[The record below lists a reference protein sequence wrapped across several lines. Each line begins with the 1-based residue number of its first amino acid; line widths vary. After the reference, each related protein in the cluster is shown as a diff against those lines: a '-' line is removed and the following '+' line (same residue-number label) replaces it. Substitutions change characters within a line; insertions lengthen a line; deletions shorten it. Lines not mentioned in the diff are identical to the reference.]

1 MFNFLFNKKRPF
13 FFYYN
18 KEESKNTGKPKL
30 TLHIEGKTI
39 TLDNIQIKVP
49 IKGHIRDSQPCFV
62 LKGYASQYKIIDEI
76 AYLYWLRKRCG
87 RFSERKQLTAMSHAW
102 NKRQKLFII
111 FVFWICTSQT
121 NPQSYSPKK
130 VTTIVTNFFFRFR
143 IAI

>member
-49 IKGHIRDSQPCFV
+49 IKGHIRDSQPCFI
-62 LKGYASQYKIIDEI
+62 LKGYTSRYKIIDEI
-76 AYLYWLRKRCG
+76 AYLY
-87 RFSERKQLTAMSHAW
+87 
-102 NKRQKLFII
+102 
-111 FVFWICTSQT
+111 
-121 NPQSYSPKK
+121 
-130 VTTIVTNFFFRFR
+130 
-143 IAI
+143 